1 MKTLIIRSLAISFLI
16 IARSA
21 LAQSD
26 ESKRLHELFEQRFEW
41 ELMQFPGKALAR
53 GDDRYADRIADES
66 IEAIEMRHNMTADHF
81 DRLTS
86 IDRSRLDE
94 QDLINYELFE
104 LTLRNAVD
112 GHRFRTFL
120 APIGGRFGP
129 QQSIPQMHER
139 VPFNT
144 IKDYRN
150 YMTRLEQV
158 PQQADAIIERMK
170 LGIWEDRVPPKV
182 TLLGVPGQFETLLAG
197 GLEVLA
203 TPFDNM
209 PETINDAQAKLLRHR
224 FDTESYPAVIGAIQ
238 KLADYFNAD
247 YLPNCRETI
256 AATDWPDGE
265 AYYNHQIRVM
275 TTSDLRAREIH
286 QIGLREVARI
296 RDEMLT
302 VIKSSDFMT
311 IHEGAA
317 AMPDDELFAAFINY
331 LRTDDRFYHETP
343 KALLDGYRIICKRID
358 EWMPRL
364 FKTLPRLA
372 YGIKEI
378 PSFMAPSQTT
388 GYYSQGN
395 LDNAEPGYF
404 YANTYN
410 LKQRPTYE
418 MIPLALHE
426 AVPGHHHQISLAQEL
441 HDVPEFR
448 KEMYL
453 SAFGEGWGLY
463 SEHLGLE
470 MGLYDDPYDNFG
482 RLTYEMWR
490 ACRLVVDPGM
500 HVLGWSRAR
509 AIQYML
515 DNSALTALNITTE
528 VDRYIAWPGQAVS
541 YKIGELKIREL
552 RKRAEETLGEKFDL
566 REFHDVVLG
575 AGAVPLYVLE
585 RRVYAWLKLTPAGM
599 SYD

>member
-1 MKTLIIRSLAISFLI
+1 MKKHMVMMILAIAVLVQP
-16 IARSA
+16 ARG
-21 LAQSD
+21 QSD
-26 ESKRLHELFEQRFEW
+26 ESIRLHELFEQRFEW
-41 ELMQFPGKALAR
+41 ELMQFPGKALSR

-66 IEAIEMRHNMTADHF
+66 IQAIEMRNNMTAEHLD
-81 DRLTS
+81 LLMS
-86 IDRSRLDE
+86 IDRSRLDK
-94 QDLINYELFE
+94 QDLINYEIFE
-104 LTLRNAVD
+104 LTLRNEVI

-139 VPFNT
+139 VPFNS

-158 PQQADAIIERMK
+158 PRLADDYMNRMR
-170 LGIWEDRVPPKV
+170 LGVLEGRVPPKV
-182 TLLGVPGQFETLLAG
+182 TLLSVPGQFRVLLEG

-203 TPFDNM
+203 EPFDNM
-209 PETINDAQAKLLRHR
+209 PQTIDDTQAKLLRHR
-224 FDTESYPAVIGAIQ
+224 FDTESFPAVKGAIR
-238 KLADYFNAD
+238 KLADYFNDD
-247 YLPNCRETI
+247 YLDNCRETI

-275 TTSDLRAREIH
+275 TTSDLRARQIH
-286 QIGLREVARI
+286 QIGLREVERI
-296 RDEMLT
+296 RTEMLT

-311 IHEGAA
+311 IHNGAS

-331 LRTDDRFYHETP
+331 LRTDERFYHQTP
-343 KALLDGYRIICKRID
+343 EALLDGYRIICKRID

-372 YGIKEI
+372 YGVKEI
-378 PSFMAPSQTT
+378 PAFMAPNQTT

-404 YANTYN
+404 YANTYD

-418 MIPLALHE
+418 MISLALHE

-441 HDVPEFR
+441 PGVPEFR
-448 KEMYL
+448 KDLYL

-463 SEHLGLE
+463 SELLGLE
-470 MGLYDDPYDNFG
+470 MGLYEDPYDNFG

-515 DNSALTALNITTE
+515 DNSALTKLNITTE

-552 RKRAEETLGEKFDL
+552 RNRAEQTLGEKFDL

-575 AGAVPLYVLE
+575 AGAVPLNVLS
-585 RRVYAWLKLTPAGM
+585 RRVYAWLKLTPSGM